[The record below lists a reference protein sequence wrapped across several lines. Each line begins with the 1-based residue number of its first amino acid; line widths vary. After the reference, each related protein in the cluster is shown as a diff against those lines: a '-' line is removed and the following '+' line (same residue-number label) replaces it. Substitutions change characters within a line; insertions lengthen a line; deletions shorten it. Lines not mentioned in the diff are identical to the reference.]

1 MNKKETY
8 RQLVQ
13 QVEGLVAEESDLIAN
28 LANTAA
34 AVYHKLARVNWAGF
48 YLWRE
53 GELVLGPF
61 QGQPACIRIEKGN
74 GVCGTAVEEKKTL
87 VVPDVH
93 QFPGHIACDPASQ
106 SEIVVPIIVEGT
118 VKGVLDID
126 SPEKNRFTEA
136 DRKFL
141 EEIVEILI
149 AASDWTVL

>member
-1 MNKKETY
+1 MNKEVTY
-8 RQLVQ
+8 QELVQ
-13 QVEGLVAEESDLIAN
+13 QVESLVAGESDLIAN

-34 AVYHKLARVNWAGF
+34 AVYQKLARVNWAGF

-61 QGQPACIRIEKGN
+61 QGQPACIRIKEGN
-74 GVCGTAVEEKKTL
+74 GVCGTAVEERETL

-106 SEIVVPIIVEGT
+106 SEIVVPIIVEGA

-126 SPEKNRFTEA
+126 SPEKNRFIEI

-141 EEIVEILI
+141 EEVVELLI
-149 AASDWTVL
+149 TASDWPAL